1 MIEFFSKNRF
11 IFYSINFVT
20 ILLYIFPGSI
30 LGLVIYD
37 DINIQPQITPNFILS
52 SNHFYVFVALSVIGL
67 LSFRVSK
74 QRKYLIIYLIS
85 LSILL
90 EVFHLIIP
98 ARSFQWSDLFGNL
111 FGVIVVIFLNS
122 FINKYGSSQN

>member
-1 MIEFFSKNRF
+1 MIKFFSKNRF

-20 ILLYIFPGSI
+20 IVLYIFPGSI
-30 LGLVIYD
+30 LGLAIYN
-37 DINIQPQITPNFILS
+37 DINIQPQITPNFFIS
-52 SNHFYVFVALSVIGL
+52 SNHFYIFIVLSVIGL
-67 LSFRVSK
+67 LSFLISK
-74 QRKYLIIYLIS
+74 ERKYLIIYLIA

-111 FGVIVVIFLNS
+111 SGVIVVIVINNL
-122 FINKYGSSQN
+122 INKYGLFKK

>member
-1 MIEFFSKNRF
+1 MIKFFSKNRF

-20 ILLYIFPGSI
+20 ILLYIFPGSM
-30 LGLVIYD
+30 LGLAIYN
-37 DINIQPQITPNFILS
+37 DINIQPQITPNFIIS
-52 SNHFYVFVALSVIGL
+52 SNHFYIFVALSVIGL

-85 LSILL
+85 LSIFL
-90 EVFHLIIP
+90 EIFHLIIP

-122 FINKYGSSQN
+122 FINKYRGSKN